1 MSNFAFLTEWASIQ
15 AAAQQAEA
23 LFYQTPRATG
33 FFARLA
39 LERMVKTLYRID
51 GSLRTPYDT
60 SLNALINEPSFRANL
75 DTTIYPKLQAIQ
87 KVGNRAVHSEQR
99 IEQSDILHIL
109 KELHHVLY
117 WFYRTYSTRRPIQNQ
132 VFNPQN
138 IPNVLKDSQEAALK
152 NAKQLRAYAEK
163 LEAEEKARE
172 KLAQENTELKA
183 ELERL
188 RAQTAQAKAVNQTLP
203 DVHNYSEA
211 ETRQFL
217 IDEYLREV
225 GWEIHTGK
233 QAQSISLDAKGKISV
248 EVQVDSMPNKQNK
261 GFADY
266 VLWGDDG
273 KPLAVIEAKRTSR
286 DARDGRQQA
295 KLYADALEKQYQQRP
310 IIYYTNG
317 FEIYCWDDRLY
328 PPRQVQGFRNADQ
341 LARLIERRRV
351 RENITHAEINK
362 NIAGSFGRTYQE
374 LAIKSIAT
382 TFEQHNR
389 RKALLVM
396 ATGTGK
402 TRTAIALVDLLSRR
416 GWVKNV
422 LFLADRNALVS
433 QAKKEFAKLLP
444 HLSPTILSSGLNGEE
459 ANNRLCF
466 TTYPTMMNLLNAPQE
481 RRLFGVGH
489 FDLVIVDEAHRS
501 VYRKYRAIF
510 DYFDALLVGLTAT
523 PKAELDKN
531 TYDVFELESG
541 VPTFAYELDQ
551 AIKDGFLVPPKAY
564 DVPLKFVRKGIQ
576 FEQLSPEEQE
586 QWEEQEALEGREEVL
601 PSELNDFLFNA
612 NTVDKVLEVL
622 MRQGVKVA
630 GGDLLGKTIIFAANN
645 KHAQFIAERF
655 DQQYPTWKGHFAR
668 VITYAEPYAESLID
682 EFKAEASGDVPLRIA
697 ISVDMLDTGI
707 DVPEVV
713 NLVFFKAIRSKT
725 KFAQMVGRGTR
736 LALHLFAPN
745 EHKTYFKIFDYCQ
758 NFEYFKQ
765 NPAGATS
772 TQGKSLNQQVFEK
785 RLKLASLLATAPQAE
800 TAELQR
806 YQVDLLHQQ
815 VAGMRL
821 DNFIVRPERAM
832 VEKYQQRDQWQTLDT
847 NALSEI
853 TQHIASLPSEAT
865 TLNHEPQNELT
876 RRFDN
881 LILHLQLA
889 LAQKQALPE
898 AVCLKVVTIAQRLVR
913 KASLNAVK
921 PHLELLQAIQESDFW
936 QAVSLNELEA
946 IRRHLR
952 NLLQFMD
959 KQELP
964 ETVYTNFKDEFLEA
978 GIRELDA
985 VPILLSTSDLAQ
997 YRKKIETFIRTHQD
1011 HLTIQRL
1018 KRGKPITASDL
1029 EQLDDLLFK
1038 ASGLSTREE
1047 YEKIVHPTQK
1057 LGVFIRNIVGLE
1069 RSEVLQLFAD
1079 YLNDTALN
1087 AEQIQFIHLIIDYLC
1102 VNGVLEPAGLFQPP
1116 FTDLNT
1122 GSVTG
1127 LFAQESAQTIVQ
1139 RLRQVNQVAEV
1150 A

>member
-1 MSNFAFLTEWASIQ
+1 MSNFAFLTEWATIQ
-15 AAAQQAEA
+15 AAAQQAES

-39 LERMVKTLYRID
+39 LERMVKTLYRVE
-51 GSLRTPYDT
+51 GSLRMPYDT

-75 DTTIYPKLQAIQ
+75 DANIYPKMQAIQ
-87 KVGNRAVHSEQR
+87 KVGNRAVHAETR
-99 IEQSDILHIL
+99 IEPSDVLQSL

-117 WFYRTYSTRRPIQNQ
+117 WFYRTYSTRRPVQNQ
-132 VFNPQN
+132 VFNTQA
-138 IPNVLKDSQEAALK
+138 IPNVLKDTQEAALK
-152 NAKQLRAYAEK
+152 NAKQLRVYAEK

-172 KLAQENTELKA
+172 KLVQENAELKA
-183 ELERL
+183 ELEKL
-188 RAQTAQAKAVNQTLP
+188 QAQTVIAKQQNQIER

-225 GWEIHTGK
+225 GWEIHSGK
-233 QAQSISLDAKGKISV
+233 QAQAIQLDAKGNISV
-248 EVQVDSMPNKQNK
+248 EVPVNSMPNQQNK

-266 VLWGDDG
+266 VLWGADG
-273 KPLAVIEAKRTSR
+273 KPLAVVEAKRTSR
-286 DARDGRQQA
+286 DAREGRQQA
-295 KLYADALEKQYQQRP
+295 LLYADALEKQYQQRP

-328 PPRQVQGFRNADQ
+328 PPRKVQGFRNADQ
-341 LARLIERRRV
+341 LARLIERRRS
-351 RENITHAEINK
+351 RDNITHAEINRE
-362 NIAGSFGRTYQE
+362 IAGSFGRIYQE

-402 TRTAIALVDLLSRR
+402 TRTAIALVDLLSKR

-433 QAKKEFAKLLP
+433 QAKKEFTKLLP
-444 HLSPTILSSGLNGEE
+444 HLSPTILSSSLSAADSNQ
-459 ANNRLCF
+459 RLCF
-466 TTYPTMMNLLNAPQE
+466 ATYPTLMNLLNAPQE
-481 RRLFGVGH
+481 QRLFGVGH

-523 PKAELDKN
+523 PKSELDKN

-564 DVPLKFVRKGIQ
+564 DVPLKFIRKGIQ
-576 FEQLSPEEQE
+576 FDELSKDEQE
-586 QWEEQEALEGREEVL
+586 QWEEKEQLEGREEVL

-622 MRQGVKVA
+622 MREGVKVA

-682 EFKAEASGDVPLRIA
+682 TFKAEATGEVPLRIA

-707 DVPEVV
+707 DVPDVV

-736 LALHLFAPN
+736 LAPDLFAPN
-745 EHKTYFKIFDYCQ
+745 EPKTFFKIFDYCQ

-765 NPAGATS
+765 NPEGATS
-772 TQGKSLNQQVFEK
+772 TQGKSLTQQVFEQ
-785 RLKLASLLATAPQAE
+785 RLKLATLLATQ
-800 TAELQR
+800 TQTDMAELHS
-806 YQVDLLHQQ
+806 YQLDLLHQQ
-815 VAGMRL
+815 VVGMRL
-821 DNFIVRPERAM
+821 DNFIVRPHRAT
-832 VEKYQQRDQWQTLDT
+832 VEKYQQRETWQTLDV

-853 TQHIASLPSEAT
+853 SQHLAALPSEAT
-865 TLNHEPQNELT
+865 TLKDEPQSELT

-889 LAQKQALPE
+889 VAQNQALPE
-898 AVCLKVVTIAQRLVR
+898 AVRLKVLTIAERLAR

-921 PHLELLQAIQESDFW
+921 PHLSLLQAIQQDDFW
-936 QAVSLNELEA
+936 QAMTLNDLEQ
-946 IRRHLR
+946 IRRKLR
-952 NLLQFMD
+952 DLLQFMD

-964 ETVYTNFKDEFLEA
+964 DVVYTQFQDEFLAE
-978 GIRELDA
+978 GIREIDA
-985 VPILLSTSDLAQ
+985 LPILINASDLVQ
-997 YRKKIETFIRTHQD
+997 YRKKIETFVRTHQD
-1011 HLTIQRL
+1011 QLTIQRL

-1029 EQLDDLLFK
+1029 EVLDTLLFK
-1038 ASGLSTREE
+1038 ASGLNTRED

-1057 LGVFIRNIVGLE
+1057 LGVFIRKIVGLD
-1069 RSEVLQLFAD
+1069 RSEVLLLFAE
-1079 YLNDTALN
+1079 YLNDTAFN

-1102 VNGVLEPAGLFQPP
+1102 INGVLEPAALFAPP

-1122 GSVTG
+1122 GSVFE
-1127 LFAQESAQTIVQ
+1127 LFGQTQALDIKQ
-1139 RLRQVNQVAEV
+1139 RLEQVNQAAVA
-1150 A
+1150 